1 MSKPNPVIKK
11 DLTSLRILLAEGD
24 QINLAVIKH
33 LLKKAGCTF
42 DLAVSGSEI
51 LEKINQSDYDLI
63 IIDLETQMIDAY
75 QTAIKIKTNSNSKK
89 SKLVVIGIT
98 NNADIIDFKK
108 YSEAG
113 LNGYV
118 LRPVKL
124 DELISAMETVTTIEP
139 EPGNN
144 ETGSILNLNM
154 LYTTCGNS
162 DIVNNILKLFIAQ
175 TPDNMNQLDE
185 FINNENWES
194 LGNLSHNMKSTYSLI
209 GLPEIKKNFDEI
221 ENDCANHAIDVSKF
235 KKYLSAI
242 KEMNVKIITEMNKI
256 LLVDNSTMKH

>member
-51 LEKINQSDYDLI
+51 LEKISQSDYDLV
-63 IIDLETQMIDAY
+63 IIDLETQTIDAY
-75 QTAIKIKTNSNSKK
+75 QTTTKIKTNSNSKI
-89 SKLVVIGIT
+89 SKLPVLGIT
-98 NNADIIDFKK
+98 NNADIIDFEK

-113 LNGYV
+113 LNSYV

-124 DELISAMETVTTIEP
+124 NELISAIETVTVIESESGKNVT
-139 EPGNN
+139 EP
-144 ETGSILNLNM
+144 ILNLNM
-154 LYTTCGNS
+154 LYATCGNP

-175 TPDNMNQLDE
+175 TPDNMNQLHE
-185 FINNENWES
+185 FIKNENWEG

-209 GLPEIKKNFDEI
+209 GMPEIKKNFDEI
-221 ENDCANHAIDVSKF
+221 ENDCANQAIDVSKF

-242 KEMNVKIITEMNKI
+242 KEMNVKIITEMSKI